1 MKSDLHRQS
10 AEKWSEMHFGGIDL
24 GDSRR
29 EKRARTIASA
39 FVKKPGA
46 SIPQLFKKKYDVKA
60 AYTFFDKE
68 KVMPENIQSSHHM
81 LVKNRLQEAG
91 TYLLI
96 EDGSEFNWSNEVE
109 RKGLGKTR
117 KTKQGFVLHSNL
129 AVGWKSPKDGQ
140 RQACEI
146 IGLVHQEYYPRIP
159 RPEGEA
165 NDDSKKRKKRDRES
179 QLWQR
184 SGESLGDAPEQKDIR
199 WVRVADRGAD
209 IAFFLEDCQ
218 TRKHGFVVRSAQNRL
233 LLDEGGNVE
242 KLKLFEKAREQAAL
256 GSFELSLRKRNK
268 QAARTTQLSVS
279 STKIAIRHPDT
290 KEAIHCYVVRVW
302 EANPPKGT
310 KALEWILLTD
320 VDPQNF
326 EQALEVSLQYETR
339 WLIEEYHKCLKTG
352 LSADDLQLQT
362 AHRLFAAIA
371 IMAIVA
377 VRLLALKESARIEPT
392 AEVSQSGLTH
402 IELQVLS
409 LSLERTFTTVS
420 DVVLAI
426 GRLGGHMNRK
436 SDGLPGWQTLWK
448 GMKELESLVQ
458 GFMLAQSLS
467 SESFG
472 V

>member
-1 MKSDLHRQS
+1 MNLHKQTT
-10 AEKWSEMHFGGIDL
+10 EQWSETHFGGIEL

-29 EKRARTIASA
+29 EARAQKIASA
-39 FVKKPGA
+39 FAEKPGA
-46 SIPQLFKKKYDVKA
+46 SIPQLFKRQYDVKA

-68 KVMPENIQSSHHM
+68 KVMPKNLQASHQKI
-81 LVKNRLQEAG
+81 VKEKLQESG

-96 EDGSEFNWSNEVE
+96 EDGSEFNWSDDVE

-117 KTKQGFVLHSNL
+117 KTKQGFVLHSSL
-129 AVGWKSPKDGQ
+129 AVGWQKPKLEK
-140 RQACEI
+140 RQACNI
-146 IGLVHQEYYPRIP
+146 LGLVHQEYYPRVP
-159 RPEGEA
+159 RPEGEG
-165 NDDSKKRKKRDRES
+165 NEDSTKRKKRKRES

-184 SGESLGDAPEQKDIR
+184 SGESLGNAPKQEDIR

-218 TRKHGFVVRSAQNRL
+218 TRNHGFVVRAAQNRL
-233 LLDEGGNVE
+233 LLNESGDKEE
-242 KLKLFEKAREQAAL
+242 LKLFEKARKLKAL
-256 GSFELSLRKRNK
+256 GSFELSFRKRGK
-268 QAARTTQLSVS
+268 QAARTTQLSIS
-279 STKIAIRHPDT
+279 STKISIRNPDT
-290 KEAIHCYVVRVW
+290 KEAIHCSVVRVW
-302 EANPPKGT
+302 EANPPKDS

-326 EQALEVSLQYETR
+326 EEALEIALQYEAR

-371 IMAIVA
+371 IMAVVA
-377 VRLLALKESARIEPT
+377 VRLLALKEAARIDPD
-392 AEVSQSGLTH
+392 ADLSHAGLTD
-402 IELQVLS
+402 IELQVLA
-409 LSLERTFTTVS
+409 LSLKRTFHTVT
-420 DVVLAI
+420 DVVLAV

-458 GFMLAQSLS
+458 GFKLAQSLS
-467 SESFG
+467 SKSFG

>member
-1 MKSDLHRQS
+1 MKRDLHRQS
-10 AEKWSEMHFGGIDL
+10 TEKWSEMHFGGVEL
-24 GDSRR
+24 GDRRR
-29 EKRARTIASA
+29 ERRARKIANA
-39 FVKKPGA
+39 FAEKPGA
-46 SIPQLFKKKYDVKA
+46 SIPQLFKQQYDVKA

-68 KVMPENIQSSHHM
+68 KVMPEKLQASHQKI
-81 LVKNRLQEAG
+81 VKEKLQESG

-96 EDGSEFNWSNEVE
+96 EDGSEFNWPDKVV
-109 RKGLGKTR
+109 RDGLGKTR
-117 KTKQGFVLHSNL
+117 KTQQGFILHSSL
-129 AVGWKSPKDGQ
+129 VVGWHQPKDEQ

-146 IGLVHQEYYPRIP
+146 IGLVHQEYYPRVP
-159 RPEGEA
+159 RPEGEGK
-165 NDDSKKRKKRDRES
+165 DSTKRKKRKRES
-179 QLWQR
+179 QLWER
-184 SGESLGDAPEQKDIR
+184 SGESIGNEPEQEEVR

-218 TRKHGFVVRSAQNRL
+218 TRNHGFVVRAAQNRL
-233 LLDEGGNVE
+233 LLNESGDKED
-242 KLKLFEKAREQAAL
+242 LKLFEKARELKPL
-256 GSFELSLRKRNK
+256 GSFELFFRKRGK
-268 QAARTTQLSVS
+268 QASRSTRLSIS
-279 STKIAIRHPDT
+279 STKISIRNPDT
-290 KEAIHCYVVRVW
+290 KEAIHCSVVRIW
-302 EANPPKGT
+302 EANPPKDT

-320 VDPQNF
+320 VEPQNF
-326 EQALEVSLQYETR
+326 EEALEIALQYEAR

-377 VRLLALKESARIEPT
+377 VRLLALKEAARIDPK
-392 AEVSQSGLTH
+392 ADLSHSGLTDT
-402 IELQVLS
+402 ELQVLA
-409 LSLERTFTTVS
+409 LSLERNFKTVA

-458 GFMLAQSLS
+458 GFKLAQSLS
-467 SESFG
+467 LKSFG